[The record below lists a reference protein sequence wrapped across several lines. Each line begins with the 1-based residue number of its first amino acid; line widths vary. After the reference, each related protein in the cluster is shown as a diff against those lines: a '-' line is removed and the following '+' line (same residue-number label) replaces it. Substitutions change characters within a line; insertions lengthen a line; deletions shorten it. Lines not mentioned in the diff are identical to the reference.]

1 MTKEELDLV
10 WIARCLD
17 GDFEAF
23 GNLVEK
29 YQKPVFNVIL
39 RMVGSYEDASEIAQQ
54 VFLKAFENLPHFG
67 RDRRFFSW
75 IYRIAINE
83 SINHLDS
90 RRQFDPIDP
99 KTASTSPGPEEQLA
113 AAERSAALQEAIAAL
128 KPEYRSAV
136 ILRHLLHC
144 SYRDAAEILDV
155 PEKTL
160 KSRLFTARQLLRDA
174 LTARGI
180 TR

>member
-10 WIARCLD
+10 WVARCLD
-17 GDFEAF
+17 GDSEAF
-23 GNLVEK
+23 GHLVEK

-54 VFLKAFENLPHFG
+54 VFLKAFENLPRFG

-75 IYRIAINE
+75 IYRIAMNQ
-83 SINHLDS
+83 SINHLETRRHYDELPPDAPATGPDPESELASAETS
-90 RRQFDPIDP
+90 R
-99 KTASTSPGPEEQLA
+99 
-113 AAERSAALQEAIAAL
+113 ALHQAIASL
-128 KPEYRSAV
+128 KPEYRSV
-136 ILRHLLHC
+136 VTLRHLLHC
-144 SYRDAAEILDV
+144 SYRDVAEILQV
-155 PEKTL
+155 PEKTV
-160 KSRLFTARQLLRDA
+160 KSRLFTARHLLRDA